1 MAKVAADN
9 KAIVRQ
15 QAIRQMCVGP
25 NGQLTKNAMVV
36 LAQLRR
42 FCNGD
47 GTNSFPMSQASGMV
61 DPHAISRMAG
71 RREVFD
77 LIVKMMAITLEARH
91 NLEDV

>member
-1 MAKVAADN
+1 MAKVSADN

-15 QAIRQMCVGP
+15 QALRQMCIG
-25 NGQLTKNAMVV
+25 GDGHLTKNAMVV
-36 LAQLRR
+36 ASQLRR

-47 GTNSFPMSQASGMV
+47 GTQSFPTPQASGMI
-61 DPHAISRMAG
+61 DPYAMARMAG